1 MDECQNITKLFRWGK
16 EHQGLI
22 ELVDELNTEFVCDP
36 EIESYEE
43 SNSLF
48 HKFYS
53 PVLMSELKFAAYG
66 HKFLNNYIKNILIY
80 IRQLKIA
87 QIDNNHDEKQ
97 YNKFRAWLKKITVKH
112 VTIAMGLLHY

>member
-1 MDECQNITKLFRWGK
+1 MDECQNIAKLFRWGK

-36 EIESYEE
+36 EIKSYEE

-53 PVLMSELKFAAYG
+53 VLMSELKFAAYG
-66 HKFLNNYIKNILIY
+66 HKFLYNYIKTF
-80 IRQLKIA
+80 Q
-87 QIDNNHDEKQ
+87 
-97 YNKFRAWLKKITVKH
+97 FT
-112 VTIAMGLLHY
+112 

>member
-1 MDECQNITKLFRWGK
+1 MIVVGSLFSGIF
-16 EHQGLI
+16 L
-22 ELVDELNTEFVCDP
+22 TES

-53 PVLMSELKFAAYG
+53 PVLMSDLKFAAYG
-66 HKFLNNYIKNILIY
+66 HKFLNNYIKNISIS

-87 QIDNNHDEKQ
+87 QIENNHDKKQ
-97 YNKFRAWLKKITVKH
+97 RNKFRAWLKKITVKH
-112 VTIAMGLLHY
+112 VTIAVGLLHYYMS